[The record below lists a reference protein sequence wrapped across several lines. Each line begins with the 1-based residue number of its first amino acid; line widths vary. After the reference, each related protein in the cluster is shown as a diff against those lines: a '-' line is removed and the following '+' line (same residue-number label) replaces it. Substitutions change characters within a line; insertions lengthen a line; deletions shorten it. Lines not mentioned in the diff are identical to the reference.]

1 MRTELGAE
9 FFSDSKDSGF
19 QRTRGFK
26 RQLQRFVFLASS
38 AKIGGRP
45 LRGSSDNPSNL

>member
-1 MRTELGAE
+1 VRTEPGAE
-9 FFSDSKDSGF
+9 FISDSEDSGF
-19 QRTRGFK
+19 QRSRVFK

-38 AKIGGRP
+38 ARIGGRP